1 MDPVTISMLV
11 SAGASA
17 IQAYNAN
24 ADQKRAQQDAQRL
37 GAQLR
42 ATQEADKVSGLQVP
56 TLGAELARQSLGQQ
70 MAMTVN
76 ALTGAGAAGVLGGIP
91 GVMAMGANAALEI
104 AADLQRQ
111 QAARDQFVAAAQQ
124 GIEGR
129 RVAAEREMIGSQLQ
143 GAQMQAYTS
152 GTERNQAIAT
162 GVGALGQAAAAEI
175 GAQPL
180 YKTTQKPTSND
191 YTNITGKQLEKQT
204 IAGMSPEVKEINLN
218 LGQAP
223 QKVITNLDVQDDEV
237 PLSMNEQPL
246 SPYTAFGLGYNNAPA
261 GISFSGT
268 KNN

>member
-11 SAGASA
+11 SAGVSA
-17 IQAYNAN
+17 VQAYNAN
-24 ADQKRAQQDAQRL
+24 ADQKRAQMDAQRL

-42 ATQEADKVSGLQVP
+42 AIQEADKVSGLQVP

-91 GVMAMGANAALEI
+91 GASAMGANAALEI

-111 QAARDQFVAAAQQ
+111 QAARDQFVASAQQ

-129 RVAAEREMIGSQLQ
+129 RVQAEREMVGDQLQ
-143 GAQMQAYTS
+143 GAQLQAYAS

-162 GVGALGQAAAAEI
+162 GVGALGNAAAAEI

-180 YKTTQKPTSND
+180 FKKQETVMGPDTVRESEYYQFKPQLAPEGVEIPKSEETKIFTTNQPT
-191 YTNITGKQLEKQT
+191 
-204 IAGMSPEVKEINLN
+204 
-218 LGQAP
+218 
-223 QKVITNLDVQDDEV
+223 TNL
-237 PLSMNEQPL
+237 SG
-246 SPYTAFGLGYNNAPA
+246 SIFTGLGINPA
-261 GISFSGT
+261 NQILL
-268 KNN
+268 

>member
-11 SAGASA
+11 SAGVSA
-17 IQAYNAN
+17 VQAYNAN

-42 ATQEADKVSGLQVP
+42 AIQEADKVSGLQVP

-91 GVMAMGANAALEI
+91 GASAMGANAALEI

-124 GIEGR
+124 DIEGR
-129 RVAAEREMIGSQLQ
+129 RVKAEREMVGDQLQ
-143 GAQMQAYTS
+143 GAQLQAYAS

-180 YKTTQKPTSND
+180 FKKDGFKVKDTQFGPSELTTPSLTEGMTELNVQRSSNRTEAQND
-191 YTNITGKQLEKQT
+191 MLQQRRDIDQELY
-204 IAGMSPEVKEINLN
+204 NLN
-218 LGQAP
+218 LSQLPPGVNLQP
-223 QKVITNLDVQDDEV
+223 RPIT
-237 PLSMNEQPL
+237 
-246 SPYTAFGLGYNNAPA
+246 FNN
-261 GISFSGT
+261 G
-268 KNN
+268 

>member
-24 ADQKRAQQDAQRL
+24 ADQKRAQMDAQRL

-56 TLGAELARQSLGQQ
+56 TLGSELARQSLGQQ

-91 GVMAMGANAALEI
+91 GASAMGANAALEI

-124 GIEGR
+124 SIEGR
-129 RVAAEREMIGSQLQ
+129 RVAAEREMIGDQLQ
-143 GAQMQAYTS
+143 GAQMQAYAS

-180 YKTTQKPTSND
+180 FKKQETVMGPDTVRQSEYYQFKPQLAPEGVEMPKAEETKIFTTNQPN
-191 YTNITGKQLEKQT
+191 
-204 IAGMSPEVKEINLN
+204 
-218 LGQAP
+218 
-223 QKVITNLDVQDDEV
+223 TNLSGDMY
-237 PLSMNEQPL
+237 S
-246 SPYTAFGLGYNNAPA
+246 GLGINKANL
-261 GISFSGT
+261 ITF
-268 KNN
+268 